1 MTEKVLLISH
11 KFEVFDPMD
20 QKLLIWI
27 IKAKIIWQLF
37 NPLILK
43 LFLLLSHM
51 QSLFTTFS
59 LEFLIH

>member
-51 QSLFTTFS
+51 RSLFITFS
-59 LEFLIH
+59 LEFIIH